1 MRRAGKIDA
10 NHAAIVDALRKIGA
24 SVQSLASMGG
34 GVPDLLVGWR
44 GINVLFEVKD
54 GSKPPSA
61 RALTVAEADW
71 HAKRAGRVVVV
82 ESAEQ
87 AQTALIDS
95 WGRTQ

>member
-24 SVQSLASMGG
+24 SVQSLASMGV

-54 GSKPPSA
+54 GAKIPSA
-61 RALTVAEADW
+61 RKLTADESNW
-71 HAKRAGRVVVV
+71 HEKWAGQIAVV

-87 AQTALIDS
+87 AQTVLIAY
-95 WGRTQ
+95 WETLQ